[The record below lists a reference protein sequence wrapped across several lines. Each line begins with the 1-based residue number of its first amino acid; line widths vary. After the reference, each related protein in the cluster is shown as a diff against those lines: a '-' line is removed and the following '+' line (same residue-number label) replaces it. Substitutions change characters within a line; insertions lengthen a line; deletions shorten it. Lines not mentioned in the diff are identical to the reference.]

1 MARTIEEGFD
11 KFLEWLVPLS
21 SEHDKS
27 GSHKSSVKSC
37 LVKNFRCSNFFETG
51 SFGNGTGI
59 RRYSDTDYFA
69 VCPAQNLT
77 GKSTYV
83 LRKVK
88 EALQFTFHRTSG
100 IKVNSPSITIS
111 FGKHAS
117 ENLEI
122 TPCFYNTLFET
133 PIGNRRAYGISNG
146 KGEWMLSSP
155 KAHKDY
161 VELHNKRLNG
171 KLKPLIRLVK
181 AWKYYNNVPINSF
194 YLELRI
200 TKFSE
205 SKKKINYKID
215 LYGIIKK
222 LYDIQLASIQD
233 PMRVSGVIDACG
245 TYEKKKKAL
254 SKLMTAFSRAKKA
267 YMYRDT
273 NLDKCFYLWNLFFN
287 KKFPKR

>member
-1 MARTIEEGFD
+1 MTKTLEEGFEI
-11 KFLEWLVPLS
+11 FLERLIPLP
-21 SEHDKS
+21 SERNKAVSHR
-27 GSHKSSVKSC
+27 GSVRSC
-37 LVKNFRCSNFFETG
+37 LTTNFKCSSFFETG
-51 SFGNGTGI
+51 SFGNQTGV
-59 RRYSDTDYFA
+59 RHYSDTDYFA
-69 VCPAQNLT
+69 VCPAQDLT
-77 GKSTYV
+77 GKSNYV

-122 TPCFYNTLFET
+122 VPCFYNTLFET
-133 PIGNRRAYGISNG
+133 PIGKRKAYAISNG

-171 KLKPLIRLVK
+171 KLKQLIRLVK

-233 PMRVSGVIDACG
+233 PMRVSGVIDACD
-245 TYEKKKKAL
+245 TYGKKKEAL
-254 SKLMTAFSRAKKA
+254 SKLTTAFSRAKKA
-267 YMYRDT
+267 YIYRDT
-273 NLDKCFYLWNLFFN
+273 NLDKCFYWWNLFFN